1 MIRNIKIISGG
12 QSGVDR
18 AALSFAL
25 ENNIPCGGWCP
36 KGRLAEDGPID
47 KKYPLKE
54 TNTTRYVVRTK
65 LNVDEGDGTLILYTD
80 KIGKGTRYTSKYAAL
95 RLKHLMMVNI
105 SENGQSEK
113 VKNWLEKYDIETLN
127 IAGPRESSS
136 PGIYQ
141 LSLEFLE
148 KVLKVGSGR

>member
-47 KKYPLKE
+47 QKYPLKE
-54 TNTTRYVVRTK
+54 SNSSLYVVRTK

-80 KIGKGTRYTSKYAAL
+80 KIGRGTNYTAKYAAL
-95 RLKHLMMVNI
+95 RLKHLLMINI
-105 SENGQSEK
+105 NEEGQSEK
-113 VKNWLEKYDIETLN
+113 VKNWLKQNEIETLN
-127 IAGPRESSS
+127 IAGPRESTS

-141 LSLEFLE
+141 LSMDFLE
-148 KVLKVGSGR
+148 RVLKVDIGH